1 MLLSCMFKLSNVT
14 LRPMMRKLLARMCA
28 LSFLLLSLFPVPSQA
43 QTASRTLI
51 AAGPLHYNLSQEVT
65 LNGTVVDVITKP
77 SLGMLGGS
85 HLLLTTLA
93 GPADISLGAF
103 GLGGEGTLSLAR
115 GQQVEVVGVIK
126 AFKGN
131 PVCLARVV
139 KVGDH
144 VYVIRNEHGI
154 PITPQAR
161 KRASQNVQT
170 GETR

>member
-1 MLLSCMFKLSNVT
+1 
-14 LRPMMRKLLARMCA
+14 MRKQLARMCA
-28 LSFLLLSLFPVPSQA
+28 LSFLLLFPRPGQA
-43 QTASRTLI
+43 QTTSRALI
-51 AAGPLHYNLSQEVT
+51 ATGPLNYNLSEEVT
-65 LNGTVVDVITKP
+65 LNGTVLDVITKP
-77 SLGMLGGS
+77 TPGMLGGS

-103 GLGGEGTLSLAR
+103 GLRGEGALSLAR

-131 PVCLARVV
+131 PVYLARVV
-139 KVGDH
+139 KVGGH
-144 VYVIRNEHGI
+144 VYGIRNEHGI

-161 KRASQNVQT
+161 KRASQNLQT